1 MFVDS
6 RKTKKGGRERGKD
19 GGELWMT
26 LCKDRFNEQLWQWK
40 RREEWGHFKLGGAVF
55 IATGRITG

>member
-1 MFVDS
+1 MFVDG
-6 RKTKKGGRERGKD
+6 RKIKKRGGEKG

-40 RREEWGHFKLGGAVF
+40 RKEEWGHFKLGGAVF
-55 IATGRITG
+55 IATGRKTG